1 MLAVAWTHR
10 GRKAV
15 PGGEDSVLH
24 QPMYE
29 ESGAEAP
36 ENWRHTGELGGAE
49 PIWTVRMEILEG
61 LGLDRLRQCCD
72 CTMCINFGGAYR
84 RY

>member
-1 MLAVAWTHR
+1 MAMLAVAWTHR

-36 ENWRHTGELGGAE
+36 ENWRHTGELGGRNLYG
-49 PIWTVRMEILEG
+49 PSGWKFWKVSVWI
-61 LGLDRLRQCCD
+61 D
-72 CTMCINFGGAYR
+72 
-84 RY
+84 